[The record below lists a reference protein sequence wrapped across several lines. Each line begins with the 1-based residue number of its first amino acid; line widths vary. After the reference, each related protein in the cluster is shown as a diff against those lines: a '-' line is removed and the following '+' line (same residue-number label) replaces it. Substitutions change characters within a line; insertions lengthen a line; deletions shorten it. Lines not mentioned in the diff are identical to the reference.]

1 MVRDVRLHREQARS
15 TTLFATGG
23 ETSSIVMKNTVQLH
37 EGTRLVVFFAG
48 ALFGMA
54 VAVIAAEVY
63 VMLLIP

>member
-1 MVRDVRLHREQARS
+1 M
-15 TTLFATGG
+15 LFATGG
-23 ETSSIVMKNTVQLH
+23 ETSRIVMKNTVQLH

-54 VAVIAAEVY
+54 VAAIAAEVY